1 MKSNQLVGGVVNKV
15 KTVTADYTVTAKDQ
29 VIVVNSADPVIVT
42 LPLALEVGK
51 NYRVVQLGV
60 GSVTVAGAVGVT
72 VRFPSLLTTTV
83 AARYSVIDIDVLSL
97 NVAVVSGAL
106 MVD

>member
-1 MKSNQLVGGVVNKV
+1 M
-15 KTVTADYTVTAKDQ
+15 
-29 VIVVNSADPVIVT
+29 
-42 LPLALEVGK
+42 EVGK

-72 VRFPSLLTTTV
+72 VNFPVLLTTIV

-106 MVD
+106 LVD